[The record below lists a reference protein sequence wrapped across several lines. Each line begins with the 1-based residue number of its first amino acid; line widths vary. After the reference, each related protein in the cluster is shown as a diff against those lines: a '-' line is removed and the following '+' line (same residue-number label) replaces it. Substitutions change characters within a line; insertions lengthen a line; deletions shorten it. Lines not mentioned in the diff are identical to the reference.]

1 MREVFLLIAGISG
14 TVSAQPFVGIASGVS
29 TLSADAQA
37 VVSARETATSTYK
50 PENGA
55 LVSGFAGRHVND
67 FLSLQAGY
75 GWNRNAL
82 TLTSIRLPQDS
93 YQQPRKSSQHSGFG
107 DALLYFR
114 NRRSWVRPFL
124 LVGIGVTHFS
134 SDVDGSPIVTG
145 SPALPP
151 RNFSA
156 TEPGLRVAA
165 GIDLLARKGWGVR
178 YMFLETMQRNPI
190 SRQLSPPADRG
201 LANFQNVFGF
211 VKYF

>member
-1 MREVFLLIAGISG
+1 MRGVLFLIAGIG
-14 TVSAQPFVGIASGVS
+14 AVASAQTFVGVTSGIS
-29 TLSADAQA
+29 TLSADAQTT
-37 VVSARETATSTYK
+37 VDIGVTATSTYK

-55 LVSGFAGRHVND
+55 LASGFAGRHITD
-67 FLSLQAGY
+67 YLSIQAGY
-75 GWNRNAL
+75 GWNRNSL
-82 TLTSIRLPQDS
+82 TLTSIRLPQNS
-93 YQQPRKSSQHSGFG
+93 YLQSRNSSQHSGFG

-114 NRRSWVRPFL
+114 NRRSRVRPFL
-124 LVGIGVTHFS
+124 LVGIGVTHFTS
-134 SDVDGSPIVTG
+134 HVDGSPSFTG

-151 RNFSA
+151 RSFSA

-165 GIDLLARKGWGVR
+165 GIDLLSRSGWGFR

-190 SRQLSPPADRG
+190 SQQLSPPGARG